1 MSEMLQ
7 KSVNLEPEAITKRDV
22 SLALLRFY
30 FANEIPHSFDKYI
43 APSLMW
49 ALMPILKKL
58 YKDKKDLSEA
68 YQRHLLFFNT
78 QISWGGGTITGI
90 MASLEAARAQEVY
103 MDTPVTI
110 DDDLIYNTKAGLMGA
125 LAGIGDSIDSGTI
138 QYIFIAIALPWA
150 QQGNAI
156 GALFPF
162 VMFSLYQLVI
172 GYYFAQLGFKLGR
185 TAATEVVGTKMQII
199 IEALS
204 ILGLFMMGI
213 LAANYV
219 KVSSTLAFTLSG
231 KKFVIQEILDG
242 VMPGILPLLTVGLV
256 YFYFTKKGLNVTKAL
271 IGLTIILGVLA
282 GFGIL

>member
-22 SLALLRFY
+22 SLAWLRFY

-125 LAGIGDSIDSGTI
+125 LAGIGDSGS
-138 QYIFIAIALPWA
+138 
-150 QQGNAI
+150 
-156 GALFPF
+156 
-162 VMFSLYQLVI
+162 QLC
-172 GYYFAQLGFKLGR
+172 Q
-185 TAATEVVGTKMQII
+185 
-199 IEALS
+199 
-204 ILGLFMMGI
+204 GI
-213 LAANYV
+213 LYA
-219 KVSSTLAFTLSG
+219 
-231 KKFVIQEILDG
+231 
-242 VMPGILPLLTVGLV
+242 GLYPV
-256 YFYFTKKGLNVTKAL
+256 R
-271 IGLTIILGVLA
+271 
-282 GFGIL
+282 